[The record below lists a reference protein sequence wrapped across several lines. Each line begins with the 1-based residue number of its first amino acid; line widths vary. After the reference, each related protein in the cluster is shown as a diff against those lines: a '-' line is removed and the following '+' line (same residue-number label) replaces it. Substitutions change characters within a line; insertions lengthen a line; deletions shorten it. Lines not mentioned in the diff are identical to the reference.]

1 MTTRNKTTET
11 KITHIVRVFVV
22 AIAALAAAWAQS
34 ALAQVELVN
43 TIKKVETYVDEDG
56 SVQRRLVEAASVI
69 PGDELQYT
77 VKFVN
82 RGDLSVDAGTIV
94 ITDVIPV
101 HTEYLDGTAFG
112 SGTEVSF
119 SVDGESFAPPAEL
132 SVVRDGVESPASAKD
147 YRSIRWHF
155 APELAPGSEGYVTFN
170 VRLK

>member
-1 MTTRNKTTET
+1 MTQNNNTTNAQLTRVTRSL
-11 KITHIVRVFVV
+11 VAFAAVFF
-22 AIAALAAAWAQS
+22 ALWANGAA
-34 ALAQVELVN
+34 AQVELVN
-43 TIKKVETYVDEDG
+43 TIKKVDTFVDESG
-56 SVQRRLVEAASVI
+56 AVQRRLVEAASVV

-77 VKFVN
+77 VRFAN
-82 RGDLSVDAGTIV
+82 RGDVAVDPGTIV

-119 SVDGESFAPPAEL
+119 SVDGEAFAAPADL
-132 SVVRDGVESPASAKD
+132 NVLRDGVETPAAAKD

-155 APELAPGSEGYVTFN
+155 APELAPGSESYVTFN